1 MIDGQT
7 VQRIADMRLAL
18 WDRKPGDR
26 VRVSVR
32 RMRRSGAVTVLNFEI
47 ELAAPDKPAEKN

>member
-1 MIDGQT
+1 
-7 VQRIADMRLAL
+7 MRLAL
-18 WDRKPGDR
+18 CDRKPGDR